1 MTKTEHPRYYKIVQ
15 DIVNRLNE
23 FFVRE
28 LWDVDINSLGRFK
41 AFIIKALRLLYVTIR
56 EFSEGQ
62 LTLRAMGLVY
72 TTLLSLI
79 PVLAIS
85 FSVLKAFGVHN
96 EVAPFLS
103 NLLAPFGPAKEEMTQ
118 KIIEFIEN
126 TKVGVLGTI
135 GLALLIYTV
144 ISLIQK
150 IEDALNYIWKVNTPR
165 SFARRFS
172 DYMSVILIAPVLIF
186 TAISLTAYVMNTD
199 VMQKLIS
206 IQPFG
211 MTVYFAGK
219 LVPYIFVCAAFT
231 FIYMFIPN
239 TKVKFTSALVG
250 GIFAGVLWETIGW
263 GFASFI
269 ASSKKYSAI
278 YSGFAIV
285 ILFMIWLYYSW
296 LIILVGAQVSFYYQH
311 PQFLT
316 VKKEVVLLSNRLK
329 ERLALLIMF
338 LIGYNYYHNKPP
350 WIFNSLVE
358 RLGVSLSVEPIERI
372 LNALERKGFILE
384 TGDEPPRYIPAR
396 DIETI
401 KLKELIRSVR
411 TDEEEVYS
419 IEERFLSM
427 CEVDDVIKRTS
438 DAAEGA
444 LGEETIKD
452 LVLSCREET

>member
-1 MTKTEHPRYYKIVQ
+1 MQ
-15 DIVNRLNE
+15 DFVNRINE

-28 LWDVDINSLGRFK
+28 LWDVDINSLGKFG

-96 EVAPFLS
+96 QIAPFLS
-103 NLLAPFGPAKEEMTQ
+103 NLLTPFGPAKEEMIQ

-126 TKVGVLGTI
+126 TKVGVLGTA
-135 GLALLIYTV
+135 GLAMLIYTV

-150 IEDALNYIWKVNTPR
+150 IEDALNYIWKVNTSR

-186 TAISLTAYVMNTD
+186 TAISLTAYAMSTAV
-199 VMQKLIS
+199 VQKLIS
-206 IQPFG
+206 IEPFG
-211 MTVYFAGK
+211 MTIYFIGK

-231 FIYMFIPN
+231 FIYKFIPN
-239 TKVKFTSALVG
+239 TRVKFTSALVG
-250 GIFAGVLWETIGW
+250 GVFAGVLWETIGW

-269 ASSKKYSAI
+269 ASSKQYSAI

-285 ILFMIWLYYSW
+285 VLFMIWMYYSW
-296 LIILVGAQVSFYYQH
+296 LIILVGAEVSFYYQH

-338 LIGYNYYHNKPP
+338 FISYNYYYNKPL
-350 WIFNSLVE
+350 WTFNSLVE

-372 LNALERKGFILE
+372 LTSLKRKGFVTE
-384 TGDEPPRYIPAR
+384 TGDEPPVYIPAR

-401 KLKELIRSVR
+401 KLKELIHSIRM
-411 TDEEEVYS
+411 DEEEVYS
-419 IEERFLSM
+419 IEERFLSIP
-427 CEVDDVIKRTS
+427 EVDNLIKRTG
-438 DAAEGA
+438 DAAESA
-444 LGEETIKD
+444 LGEETVKN
-452 LVLSCREET
+452 LVLSCRGDDRAP

>member
-1 MTKTEHPRYYKIVQ
+1 MQ
-15 DIVNRLNE
+15 DFVNRINE

-28 LWDVDINSLGRFK
+28 LWDVDINSLGKFG

-96 EVAPFLS
+96 QIAPFLS
-103 NLLAPFGPAKEEMTQ
+103 NLLTPFGPAKEEMIQ

-126 TKVGVLGTI
+126 TKVGVLGTA
-135 GLALLIYTV
+135 GLAMLIYTV

-150 IEDALNYIWKVNTPR
+150 IEDALNYIWKVNTSR

-186 TAISLTAYVMNTD
+186 TAISLTAYAMSTAV
-199 VMQKLIS
+199 VQKLIS
-206 IQPFG
+206 IEPFG
-211 MTVYFAGK
+211 MTIYFIGK

-231 FIYMFIPN
+231 FIYKFIPN
-239 TKVKFTSALVG
+239 TRVKFTSALVG
-250 GIFAGVLWETIGW
+250 GVFAGVLWETIGW

-269 ASSKKYSAI
+269 ASSKQYSAI

-285 ILFMIWLYYSW
+285 VLFMIWMYYSW
-296 LIILVGAQVSFYYQH
+296 LIILVGAEVSFYYQH

-338 LIGYNYYHNKPP
+338 FISYNYYYNKPL
-350 WIFNSLVE
+350 WTFNSLVE

-372 LNALERKGFILE
+372 LTSLKRKGFV
-384 TGDEPPRYIPAR
+384 T
-396 DIETI
+396 
-401 KLKELIRSVR
+401 
-411 TDEEEVYS
+411 
-419 IEERFLSM
+419 
-427 CEVDDVIKRTS
+427 
-438 DAAEGA
+438 
-444 LGEETIKD
+444 
-452 LVLSCREET
+452 

>member
-219 LVPYIFVCAAFT
+219 LVPYIF
-231 FIYMFIPN
+231 
-239 TKVKFTSALVG
+239 
-250 GIFAGVLWETIGW
+250 
-263 GFASFI
+263 
-269 ASSKKYSAI
+269 
-278 YSGFAIV
+278 
-285 ILFMIWLYYSW
+285 
-296 LIILVGAQVSFYYQH
+296 
-311 PQFLT
+311 
-316 VKKEVVLLSNRLK
+316 
-329 ERLALLIMF
+329 
-338 LIGYNYYHNKPP
+338 
-350 WIFNSLVE
+350 
-358 RLGVSLSVEPIERI
+358 
-372 LNALERKGFILE
+372 
-384 TGDEPPRYIPAR
+384 
-396 DIETI
+396 
-401 KLKELIRSVR
+401 
-411 TDEEEVYS
+411 
-419 IEERFLSM
+419 
-427 CEVDDVIKRTS
+427 
-438 DAAEGA
+438 
-444 LGEETIKD
+444 
-452 LVLSCREET
+452 

>member
-1 MTKTEHPRYYKIVQ
+1 VADFVKG
-15 DIVNRLNE
+15 LNE
-23 FFVRE
+23 FFVKE
-28 LWDVDINSLGRFK
+28 LWDVDINSLDRFR
-41 AFIIKALRLLYVTIR
+41 AFIIKSLRLLYVTIR

-62 LTLRAMGLVY
+62 LTLRAMSLVY

-96 EVAPFLS
+96 EIAPFLS
-103 NLLAPFGPAKEEMTQ
+103 NLLAPFGPAKDEMIQ

-135 GLALLIYTV
+135 GLAMLIYTV
-144 ISLIQK
+144 ISLVQK
-150 IEDALNYIWKVNTPR
+150 IEDAFNYIWKVNTPR

-186 TAISLTAYVMNTD
+186 TAISLTAYVMNTA

-211 MTVYFAGK
+211 AAIYFTGK
-219 LVPYIFVCAAFT
+219 LVPYVFVCAAFT
-231 FIYMFIPN
+231 FIYMFMPN
-239 TKVKFTSALVG
+239 TNVKFTSALVG
-250 GIFAGVLWETIGW
+250 GVFAGVLWQTIGW

-269 ASSKKYSAI
+269 TSSKQYAAI

-296 LIILVGAQVSFYYQH
+296 LIILIGAQVSFYYQH

-329 ERLALLIMF
+329 ERLALLIVF
-338 LIGYNYYHNKPP
+338 LIGYNYYHNK
-350 WIFNSLVE
+350 SLWTLSSLNE
-358 RLGVSLSVEPIERI
+358 RLGVSLSVEPVERI
-372 LNALERKGFILE
+372 LNALERKGFIIE
-384 TGDEPPRYIPAR
+384 TGDEPPGYIPAR

-401 KLKELIRSVR
+401 KLKELISSVR
-411 TDEEEVYS
+411 MDEEEVYS
-419 IEERFLSM
+419 IEEGFLSM
-427 CEVDDVIKRTS
+427 PEVDGIIRKIEDSTHNAIGEKTVKSLILYPN
-438 DAAEGA
+438 EG
-444 LGEETIKD
+444 T
-452 LVLSCREET
+452 